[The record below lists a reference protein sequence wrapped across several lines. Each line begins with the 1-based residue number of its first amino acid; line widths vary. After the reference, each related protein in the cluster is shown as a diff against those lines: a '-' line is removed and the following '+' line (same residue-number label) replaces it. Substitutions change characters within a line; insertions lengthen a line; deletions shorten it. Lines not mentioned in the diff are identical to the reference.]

1 MHPAER
7 GSYVT
12 LPARLSQWD
21 FNYGPAIDGSIQMSD
36 YQKDDRR
43 QMNKR
48 GISPRTI
55 LIFVPQGKIQK
66 RGTDM
71 DQNVNYYGIILLL
84 RQLRE
89 SGSFSEKELR
99 RVAARIAAD
108 SGADI
113 MISL

>member
-21 FNYGPAIDGSIQMSD
+21 FNYGPAIDGSIQLSD

-48 GISPRTI
+48 GTAFIVVDIRT
-55 LIFVPQGKIQK
+55 VVSK
-66 RGTDM
+66 M
-71 DQNVNYYGIILLL
+71 
-84 RQLRE
+84 
-89 SGSFSEKELR
+89 
-99 RVAARIAAD
+99 
-108 SGADI
+108 
-113 MISL
+113 

>member
-12 LPARLSQWD
+12 LPARSSQWD

-48 GISPRTI
+48 GIAFI
-55 LIFVPQGKIQK
+55 VVDI
-66 RGTDM
+66 
-71 DQNVNYYGIILLL
+71 
-84 RQLRE
+84 
-89 SGSFSEKELR
+89 
-99 RVAARIAAD
+99 
-108 SGADI
+108 GAVVSK
-113 MISL
+113 M

>member
-48 GISPRTI
+48 GIAFIVVDIGAVVSKMWEQEANRQATNMRVEAAFYI
-55 LIFVPQGKIQK
+55 RLRNIQ
-66 RGTDM
+66 
-71 DQNVNYYGIILLL
+71 
-84 RQLRE
+84 
-89 SGSFSEKELR
+89 
-99 RVAARIAAD
+99 
-108 SGADI
+108 
-113 MISL
+113 